1 MSTAVT
7 IPYNARK
14 SFYEKTIIGLL
25 SKMQAGYL
33 RLTMPDG
40 ELIHIGNNDAD
51 FAANVHINNPEF
63 FKNCLLYGDIGFGES
78 YVAGHWKTDNITN
91 VIKWFLLNVE
101 NAPSISGSSVKNIT
115 LNILKFINRLY
126 HSKRQNSIDGSKKNI
141 AEHYDLSNDFFSL
154 FLDPTM
160 TYSSAYFINNE
171 KNLQQAQYAKYD
183 RLCKQL
189 HLQPSDHVLEIGS
202 GWGGNAIFMAKNYG
216 CRVTT
221 ITISEEQ
228 FKFAKQKIE
237 EENLTDKIEILLQ
250 DYRTMQGSFDKIVSV
265 EMIEAVGDKFMQA
278 YFSKCNALLK
288 PNGIF
293 ALQAITCPD
302 SRYESLRNGVDWIQK
317 HIFPGSLIPSVSA
330 INKAINAV
338 SDFTLVDLKDIG
350 THYATTL
357 ALWREQFNRNI
368 DLLNKQNFDEFF
380 IRKWNYYFSYCE
392 AAFAMRNIN
401 CMQLVYVRP
410 NNLLR

>member
-1 MSTAVT
+1 MSTAAI
-7 IPYNARK
+7 IPYTARK

-25 SKMQAGYL
+25 SKMQSGFL
-33 RLTMPDG
+33 LLTMPDG
-40 ELIHIGNNDAD
+40 ELIQIGKNDAG
-51 FAANVHINNPEF
+51 FVANVRINNAAF
-63 FKNCLLYGDIGFGES
+63 FKNCLLYGDIGFGEA
-78 YVAGHWKTDNITN
+78 YVAGHWETDNITN

-101 NAPSISGSSVKNIT
+101 NAPSISGSSVKNFT

-171 KNLQQAQYAKYD
+171 KNLQQAQFAKYD
-183 RLCKQL
+183 RLCKQMN
-189 HLQPSDHVLEIGS
+189 LQSSDHVLEIGS
-202 GWGGNAIFMAKNYG
+202 GWGGNAIFMAKKYG
-216 CRVTT
+216 CKVTT

-228 FKFAKQKIE
+228 YKFAKQKIA
-237 EENLTDKIEILLQ
+237 EENLSDKIEILLQ
-250 DYRTMQGSFDKIVSV
+250 DYRTMHGSFDKIVSV
-265 EMIEAVGDKFMQA
+265 EMIEAVGDKFIQT
-278 YFSKCNALLK
+278 YFSKCNELLK
-288 PNGIF
+288 HNGIF

-317 HIFPGSLIPSVSA
+317 HIFPGSLIPSVGA

-357 ALWREQFNRNI
+357 AMWREQFNRNI
-368 DLLNKQNFDEFF
+368 DLLNKQNFDDFF

-401 CMQLVYVRP
+401 CMQLVYARP
-410 NNLLR
+410 NNILR

>member
-7 IPYNARK
+7 ISYTARK

-25 SKMQAGYL
+25 SKMQSGL
-33 RLTMPDG
+33 LLLTMPDG
-40 ELIHIGNNDAD
+40 ELIQIGNNDAG
-51 FAANVHINNPEF
+51 FIAKVRINNPVF
-63 FKNCLLYGDIGFGES
+63 FKNCLLYGDIGFGEA
-78 YVAGHWKTDNITN
+78 YVAGHWETDNITN

-101 NAPSISGSSVKNIT
+101 NAPSVSGSSVKNFT

-160 TYSSAYFINNE
+160 TYSSAYFINKE
-171 KNLQQAQYAKYD
+171 TNLQQAQYAKYD
-183 RLCKQL
+183 RLCKQM
-189 HLQPSDHVLEIGS
+189 HLQSSDHVLEIGS

-228 FKFAKQKIE
+228 YKFAKQKIE
-237 EENLTDKIEILLQ
+237 EENLSDKIEILLQ
-250 DYRTMQGSFDKIVSV
+250 DYRTMHGSFDKIVSV
-265 EMIEAVGDKFMQA
+265 EMIEAVGDKFIQT
-278 YFSKCNALLK
+278 YFSKCDELLK
-288 PNGIF
+288 RNGIF

-317 HIFPGSLIPSVSA
+317 HIFPGSLIPSVGA

-357 ALWREQFNRNI
+357 AMWREQFNRNI
-368 DLLNKQNFDEFF
+368 DLLNKQNFDDFF

-401 CMQLVYVRP
+401 CMQLVYARP
-410 NNLLR
+410 NNTSR

>member
-7 IPYNARK
+7 IPYLPRK

-25 SKMQAGYL
+25 SKMQSGL
-33 RLTMPDG
+33 LLLTMPDG
-40 ELIHIGNNDAD
+40 ELIQIGNNNAG
-51 FAANVHINNPEF
+51 FIANVHINNPVF

-78 YVAGHWKTDNITN
+78 YVAAHWETDNITN

-101 NAPSISGSSVKNIT
+101 NAPSVSGSSVKNFT

-126 HSKRQNSIDGSKKNI
+126 HSKRQNSINGSKKNI

-171 KNLQQAQYAKYD
+171 PNLQQAQYAKYD
-183 RLCKQL
+183 RLCKQM
-189 HLQPSDHVLEIGS
+189 HLQSSDHVLEIGS

-228 FKFAKQKIE
+228 YKFAKQKIE
-237 EENLTDKIEILLQ
+237 EENLSDKIEILLQ
-250 DYRTMQGSFDKIVSV
+250 DYRTMHGSFDKIVSV
-265 EMIEAVGDKFMQA
+265 EMIEAVGDKFIQT
-278 YFSKCNALLK
+278 YFSKCDELLK
-288 PNGIF
+288 RNGIF

-330 INKAINAV
+330 VNKAINAV

-350 THYATTL
+350 IHYATTL
-357 ALWREQFNRNI
+357 AMWREQFNHNI
-368 DLLNKQNFDEFF
+368 DLLNKQNFDDLF
-380 IRKWNYYFSYCE
+380 IRKWNYYFCYCE

-401 CMQLVYVRP
+401 CMQLVYARP
-410 NNLLR
+410 NNTSR